1 MERLQKPCRMGE
13 ADETLGVSLGIA
25 VWPEHGA
32 DATEL
37 LAAAD
42 AAMYTVKKNG
52 KGFAFYKE
60 PCAP

>member
-13 ADETLGVSLGIA
+13 ADEALGVSLGIA

-52 KGFAFYKE
+52 KSGFVQKK

>member
-1 MERLQKPCRMGE
+1 MGE
-13 ADETLGVSLGIA
+13 AVETLGGCLGFA

-52 KGFAFYKE
+52 KNGYAFYKE